1 MRRFR
6 LMVENEVFNGAELRG
21 DVRLSFLPFLEVVGE
36 ILGFKVKGTTT
47 RLGPTLLCHIIC
59 RRKLVG
65 SLPWGIPTVV
75 VYR

>member
-1 MRRFR
+1 MAIARFA
-6 LMVENEVFNGAELRG
+6 LGSGEALGQNQANSLASKAEG
-21 DVRLSFLPFLEVVGE
+21 LP
-36 ILGFKVKGTTT
+36 ITYTTT
-47 RLGPTLLCHIIC
+47 QTKIAEGSC